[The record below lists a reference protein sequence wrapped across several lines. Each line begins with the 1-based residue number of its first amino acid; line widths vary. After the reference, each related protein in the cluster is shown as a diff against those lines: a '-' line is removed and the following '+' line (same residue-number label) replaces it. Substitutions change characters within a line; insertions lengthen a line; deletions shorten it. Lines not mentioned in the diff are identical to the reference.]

1 MRHALFQFGA
11 KAYYSSHRFSVKING
26 DKSTDKWLVTDTALE
41 RRYNMYSRLRQYH
54 LIGAIGGF
62 LTVLSAIIGIAI
74 FSSYYIPPESL
85 IIVGILGIAGDG
97 LIVSYFAGVFS
108 VSRDSLIKTGSLIA
122 GIGLGWNILI
132 AILQLAGVYFFVL
145 ALLGVLVTIAGEV
158 IVFVK
163 LITLFQRD
171 SLIVVFCI
179 FVLLGLLLSLFWIWA
194 SIISGAGLG
203 SLLIYFYTH
212 NITY

>member
-1 MRHALFQFGA
+1 MTHQATEYHKEPDR
-11 KAYYSSHRFSVKING
+11 
-26 DKSTDKWLVTDTALE
+26 LVTDTALE

-62 LTVLSAIIGIAI
+62 LTILSAIIGIAI
-74 FSSYYIPPESL
+74 FSSYYISPESL

-97 LIVSYFAGVFS
+97 LIASYFGGVFS
-108 VSRDSLIKTGSLIA
+108 VSRNSLIKTGSLIA

-179 FVLLGLLLSLFWIWA
+179 FVLLGLLLSLFWTWA

-203 SLLIYFYTH
+203 GLLIYFYAH

>member
-1 MRHALFQFGA
+1 
-11 KAYYSSHRFSVKING
+11 
-26 DKSTDKWLVTDTALE
+26 
-41 RRYNMYSRLRQYH
+41 MYSRLRQCH
-54 LIGAIGGF
+54 FIGSIGGF

-74 FSSYYIPPESL
+74 FSSYYISPESL
-85 IIVGILGIAGDG
+85 IIVSILSIAGDS
-97 LIVSYFAGVFS
+97 LIACYFGGVFS
-108 VSRDSLIKTGSLIA
+108 ASRDSLIKTGSLIA

-179 FVLLGLLLSLFWIWA
+179 FVLLGLLLSLF
-194 SIISGAGLG
+194 IISGAGLG
-203 SLLIYFYTH
+203 GLLIYFYAH

>member
-1 MRHALFQFGA
+1 MACHGHSIRKEIQYVFKVKTVPPHRCNRWVSDGSQRNHRHSNFL
-11 KAYYSSHRFSVKING
+11 II
-26 DKSTDKWLVTDTALE
+26 L
-41 RRYNMYSRLRQYH
+41 H
-54 LIGAIGGF
+54 L
-62 LTVLSAIIGIAI
+62 
-74 FSSYYIPPESL
+74 PESL

-132 AILQLAGVYFFVL
+132 AILQLAGIYFFVL

>member
-1 MRHALFQFGA
+1 M
-11 KAYYSSHRFSVKING
+11 AYQATEYHKKPDR
-26 DKSTDKWLVTDTALE
+26 LVTDIALE
-41 RRYNMYSRLRQYH
+41 RRYNMYSRLKQYH

-74 FSSYYIPPESL
+74 FSSYYISPESL
-85 IIVGILGIAGDG
+85 IIVGILGFAGDG

-179 FVLLGLLLSLFWIWA
+179 FVLLGLLLSLFWTWA

-203 SLLIYFYTH
+203 GLLIYFYAH

>member
-1 MRHALFQFGA
+1 M
-11 KAYYSSHRFSVKING
+11 AYQATEYHKKPDR
-26 DKSTDKWLVTDTALE
+26 LVTDTALE

-179 FVLLGLLLSLFWIWA
+179 FILLGLLLSLFWIWA

>member
-1 MRHALFQFGA
+1 MTHQATEYHKEPDR
-11 KAYYSSHRFSVKING
+11 
-26 DKSTDKWLVTDTALE
+26 LVTDTALE

-62 LTVLSAIIGIAI
+62 LTILSAIIGIAI
-74 FSSYYIPPESL
+74 FSSYYISPESL

-97 LIVSYFAGVFS
+97 LIASYFGGVFS
-108 VSRDSLIKTGSLIA
+108 VSRNSLIKTGSLIA

-163 LITLFQRD
+163 LINLFQRD

-179 FVLLGLLLSLFWIWA
+179 FVLLGLLLSLFWTWA

-203 SLLIYFYTH
+203 GLLIYFYAH

>member
-1 MRHALFQFGA
+1 MAHQTTEYHKEPDR
-11 KAYYSSHRFSVKING
+11 
-26 DKSTDKWLVTDTALE
+26 LVTDTALE

-62 LTVLSAIIGIAI
+62 LTILSAIIGIAI
-74 FSSYYIPPESL
+74 FSSYYISPESL
-85 IIVGILGIAGDG
+85 IIVGILGIVGDG
-97 LIVSYFAGVFS
+97 LIASYFWGVFS

-163 LITLFQRD
+163 LINLFQRD

-179 FVLLGLLLSLFWIWA
+179 FVLLGLLLSLFWTWA

-203 SLLIYFYTH
+203 GLLIYFYAH

>member
-1 MRHALFQFGA
+1 
-11 KAYYSSHRFSVKING
+11 
-26 DKSTDKWLVTDTALE
+26 
-41 RRYNMYSRLRQYH
+41 MYSRLRQYH

-74 FSSYYIPPESL
+74 FSSYYINPESL

-97 LIVSYFAGVFS
+97 LIASYFLGVFS

-179 FVLLGLLLSLFWIWA
+179 FVLLGLLLSLFWTWA

-203 SLLIYFYTH
+203 GLLIYFYAH

>member
-1 MRHALFQFGA
+1 MAHQATEYHKKPDR
-11 KAYYSSHRFSVKING
+11 
-26 DKSTDKWLVTDTALE
+26 LVTDIALE

-74 FSSYYIPPESL
+74 FSSYYITPESL

-97 LIVSYFAGVFS
+97 LIASYFGGVFS

-179 FVLLGLLLSLFWIWA
+179 FVLLGLLLSLFWTWA

-203 SLLIYFYTH
+203 GLLIYFYAH